1 MTRLL
6 VGTDS
11 TETSEQLLDYLERQ
25 IDEGDTV
32 YVINSLVGGDETSSI
47 DVSDGEEAIETL
59 EESLS
64 GHVTVESHQ
73 YIRGNAPI
81 EDLLEAAE
89 EFDVDEHVIGI
100 RKRSPVGKMMFGST
114 AQNLL
119 LESDIP
125 VRCVPLVS
133 E

>member
-11 TETSEQLLDYLERQ
+11 RKASERLLDYLESEVSA
-25 IDEGDTV
+25 DDTV
-32 YVINSLVGGDETSSI
+32 YIVNSLFGGDETSSDEI
-47 DVSDGEEAIETL
+47 ADGEEAIEIL
-59 EESLS
+59 EDGL
-64 GHVTVESHQ
+64 GDQTTVETHQ

-89 EFDVDEHVIGI
+89 KFDIDEHVIGI

-119 LESDIP
+119 LESDLP
-125 VRCVPLVS
+125 VRCIPLVS

>member
-6 VGTDS
+6 VGTDG
-11 TETSEQLLDYLERQ
+11 TEVSEQLVEYLDGRVSA
-25 IDEGDTV
+25 DDTV
-32 YVINSLVGGDETSSI
+32 VVVNSLEGGDETSSDDI
-47 DVSDGEEAIETL
+47 ASGEEALDTL
-59 EESLS
+59 EDGLRDQATIER
-64 GHVTVESHQ
+64 HQ
-73 YIRGNAPI
+73 FIRGNAPV
-81 EDLLEAAE
+81 EDMLEAA
-89 EFDVDEHVIGI
+89 DEHDIDEYVIGI

-119 LESDIP
+119 LESDLP

>member
-6 VGTDS
+6 VGTDGAEAS
-11 TETSEQLLDYLERQ
+11 EIIVEYLNGRVTSD
-25 IDEGDTV
+25 DTV
-32 YVINSLVGGDETSSI
+32 FVVNSLVGGDETSSDEI
-47 DVSDGEEAIETL
+47 AEGEEALAVL
-59 EESLS
+59 EDGLGDEI
-64 GHVTVESHQ
+64 TVERHQ

-81 EDLLEAAE
+81 EDLLEAGE
-89 EFDVDEHVIGI
+89 EHDIDEYVIGI

-119 LESDIP
+119 LETDLP

-133 E
+133 D

>member
-1 MTRLL
+1 MTLLL

-11 TETSEQLLDYLERQ
+11 PEASEQLLDYLGNQ
-25 IDEGDTV
+25 VGEGDTI
-32 YVINSLVGGDETSSI
+32 YIINSLVGGDETSSDEI
-47 DVSDGEEAIETL
+47 ADGDEAIEVL
-59 EESLS
+59 EEGLA
-64 GHVTVESHQ
+64 GQTAIETHQ

-89 EFDVDEHVIGI
+89 EFDIDEYVIGI

-119 LESDIP
+119 LESDRP
-125 VRCVPLVS
+125 VRCIPLVS

>member
-11 TETSEQLLDYLERQ
+11 TETSEQILDYLERRV
-25 IDEGDTV
+25 DEDDTV
-32 YVINSLVGGDETSSI
+32 YVVNSLVGGDETSSDDI
-47 DVSDGEEAIETL
+47 SDGEEAIERL
-59 EESLS
+59 EGPLS
-64 GHVTVESHQ
+64 EQVTVESHQ

-81 EDLLEAAE
+81 EDLLQAAE
-89 EFDVDEHVIGI
+89 EFDIDEHIIGI

-119 LESDIP
+119 LESDLP